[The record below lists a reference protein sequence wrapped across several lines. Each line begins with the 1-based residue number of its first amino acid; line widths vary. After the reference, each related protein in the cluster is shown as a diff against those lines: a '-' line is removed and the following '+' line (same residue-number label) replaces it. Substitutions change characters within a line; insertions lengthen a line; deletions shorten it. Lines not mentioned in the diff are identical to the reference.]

1 MYCFSDANVNY
12 ASSPDSAHCLYAAR
26 ECWPFTRSAEFGDW
40 TSWRRAV
47 LHDSHPS
54 TSELNEGEREV
65 PGIAESKHD
74 FGPHVVMR
82 KHIEPGGLPEKEY
95 AEFKDHIFAAIWRDL
110 DPLEQEI
117 EDKEHVPHK
126 IVDPLLRAMGA
137 FGLLIPQR
145 FGGIGLS
152 TSQYLPIL
160 AEFSKIQGGIR
171 VLVHVH
177 NSAAHGLLEVA
188 SEEFLQSIMPD
199 VAQGRKS
206 VAFALTEPDH
216 GSGMDIGTTAV
227 RDGDD
232 YAINGRKWLITN
244 SDIAS
249 HFIIIAKTDPSAGE
263 AGISSIIVER
273 GTPGFTIT
281 PLPETMGCKGGEHG
295 QLDLVN
301 VRVPVSNIVGREGQ
315 GLQQMVEL
323 LEISRVFIAATSLGT
338 AERAFELSLAFAK
351 KRVTFGKPIASRQAI
366 QRYLAE
372 MGTDIYALR
381 HMIADAAHKWDRGR
395 RIPAEASMCK
405 LFGLEAV
412 GRVTDR
418 ALLVHGGIGYT
429 RAHKIERLYRD
440 ARLNWLEEGPP
451 TIQIAV
457 AASQFLSGYD
467 WTA

>member
-1 MYCFSDANVNY
+1 MPALTNVM
-12 ASSPDSAHCLYAAR
+12 DQ
-26 ECWPFTRSAEFGDW
+26 
-40 TSWRRAV
+40 
-47 LHDSHPS
+47 PS
-54 TSELNEGEREV
+54 NT
-65 PGIAESKHD
+65 
-74 FGPHVVMR
+74 VVMR
-82 KHIEPGGLPEKEY
+82 KNIEESALPEKEY
-95 AEFKDHIFAAIWRDL
+95 QEFKTQIFEAIWRDL
-110 DPLEQEI
+110 DPLEEEI
-117 EDKEHVPHK
+117 ENNEHVPHE
-126 IVDPLLRAMGA
+126 IVDPLLRNMGA
-137 FGLLIPQR
+137 FGLLIPKR
-145 FGGIGLS
+145 YGGIGLS
-152 TSQYLPIL
+152 TRQYLPIL
-160 AEFSKIQGGIR
+160 SEFSKIQGGIR

-177 NSAAHGLLEVA
+177 NSASHGLLEAA
-188 SEEFLQSIMPD
+188 SEEMLQEILPD

-206 VAFALTEPDH
+206 VAFGLTEPDH
-216 GSGMDIGTTAV
+216 GTGMDIGTTAV

-232 YAINGRKWLITN
+232 YVINGRKWLITN

-249 HFIIIAKTDPSAGE
+249 HFIIICKTDSSAGA
-263 AGISSIIVER
+263 AGISAILVDR

-301 VRVPVSNIVGREGQ
+301 VRVPANRIIGKEGQ
-315 GLQQMVEL
+315 GLTQMEEL

-338 AERAFELSLAFAK
+338 AERSFELSLAFAK
-351 KRVTFGKPIASRQAI
+351 RRVTFGKPIGSRQAI

-381 HMIADAAHKWDRGR
+381 GMIDDAANKWDQGR

-418 ALLVHGGIGYT
+418 ALLIHGGIGYT
-429 RAHKIERLYRD
+429 RAHRIERLYRD

-457 AASQFLSGYD
+457 AAGKFLSGYD
-467 WTA
+467 WNA